1 MVNFLKNLQNKS
13 ESVKHLIMWSGI
25 FLIMSV
31 IFTFWLVTF
40 PSQVPTLENN
50 ESADNLKKELP
61 SIWQAFKEQ
70 FNSLNNLKN
79 LWLK

>member
-1 MVNFLKNLQNKS
+1 
-13 ESVKHLIMWSGI
+13 
-25 FLIMSV
+25 MSV